1 MYVLNALDGVLQDM
15 NKRVWANIFFVCV
28 GIFEIIPIT
37 DKCSSELYI
46 ILKYISS
53 SIRCFYNNWGIVN

>member
-15 NKRVWANIFFVCV
+15 NERVWANIFFCV

-37 DKCSSELYI
+37 DKYSSELYT
-46 ILKYISS
+46 YS
-53 SIRCFYNNWGIVN
+53 

>member
-1 MYVLNALDGVLQDM
+1 MYVLNALDGVLLDM
-15 NKRVWANIFFVCV
+15 NERVWANFFFYV

-46 ILKYISS
+46 H
-53 SIRCFYNNWGIVN
+53 